1 MSNYT
6 LTKKGALRV
15 LAVSEGNWLLLVVPV
30 GSVKCIIAFTQHS
43 SIQCRSYSAL
53 LAEVSTFKWFCTEY
67 LIVDV

>member
-6 LTKKGALRV
+6 LTKKEALRV

-30 GSVKCIIAFTQHS
+30 GAVKCIIAFTQNS
-43 SIQCRSYSAL
+43 SIQCRFYSAL
-53 LAEVSTFKWFCTEY
+53 SAEVSTFKCFYTEY